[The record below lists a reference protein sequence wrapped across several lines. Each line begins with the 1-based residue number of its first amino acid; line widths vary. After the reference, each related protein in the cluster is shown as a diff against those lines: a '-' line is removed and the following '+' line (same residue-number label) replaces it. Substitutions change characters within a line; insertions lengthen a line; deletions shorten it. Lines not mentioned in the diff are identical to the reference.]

1 MSQAYTGYKFHLTT
15 TSVSLPKTGDKL
27 LIKPSKE
34 FLKKCRNDIREI
46 FLSHIGKP
54 LDALIGKM
62 NPVIRGK
69 ANYMNKVV
77 SSRAFNKLDTYLF
90 VRQVRFVKRTHP
102 NKPRKWRQKYWGKF
116 KFGSQDKWVFGNK
129 ENGNYMQR
137 FAWTKISRHTL
148 LKGSH
153 SPDDPSLIK
162 YWEKRNAK
170 KDKSE
175 AVKFNRKQ
183 EYIAFKQ
190 GYKCS
195 KCGQSLFNDEP
206 LHLHHIIPK
215 NKGGKDEVN
224 NLTWLHIYCHHK
236 THYEKE

>member
-1 MSQAYTGYKFHLTT
+1 M
-15 TSVSLPKTGDKL
+15 
-27 LIKPSKE
+27 I
-34 FLKKCRNDIREI
+34 
-46 FLSHIGKP
+46 HIYSFAKY
-54 LDALIGKM
+54 
-62 NPVIRGK
+62 V
-69 ANYMNKVV
+69 
-77 SSRAFNKLDTYLF
+77 LF
-90 VRQVRFVKRTHP
+90 KRTHP

-148 LKGSH
+148 VKGNH
-153 SPDDPSLIK
+153 SPDDPNLIE

-175 AVKFNRKQ
+175 ANKFNSKK

-190 GYKCS
+190 GYKCA

-206 LHLHHIIPK
+206 LHLHHITPK

-224 NLTWLHIYCHHK
+224 NLIWLHIYCHHK